1 MCSCLSCDRIKF
13 CIAEYFTASWKPHA
27 GLLTHASKNVAES
40 IVSEYYWNSKEVTE
54 MILMS
59 MNVFLSQLFLLSSC
73 FWILNRQIWHTACD
87 WWSAWHIPGRQQGT
101 LVLYKMYFTLEV
113 LIHVYI
119 WMCTCVCKL
128 SQNTMNYAW
137 WLKLG
142 RITNMGI
149 HSLSV
154 ILGEKQNVL
163 EASKRLETTPPLM
176 LLKIWTRIRYW
187 LITL

>member
-119 WMCTCVCKL
+119 WMCLCTIILLLFVCLVYIDSMSCMYVCIMYMYVCVCACV
-128 SQNTMNYAW
+128 SYT
-137 WLKLG
+137 G
-142 RITNMGI
+142 
-149 HSLSV
+149 SLS
-154 ILGEKQNVL
+154 I
-163 EASKRLETTPPLM
+163 
-176 LLKIWTRIRYW
+176 
-187 LITL
+187 